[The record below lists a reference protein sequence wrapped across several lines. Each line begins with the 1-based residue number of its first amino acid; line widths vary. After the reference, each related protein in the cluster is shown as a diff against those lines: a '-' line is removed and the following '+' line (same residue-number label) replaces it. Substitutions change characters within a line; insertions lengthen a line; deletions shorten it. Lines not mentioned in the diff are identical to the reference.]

1 MERDDRHP
9 LEFRDFP
16 DYCGVAP
23 DLRGMHVAYLM
34 TWGDPKDETLLM
46 EETTMEQ
53 MPQIARDVLME
64 RAKVKMFEVFQLL
77 YTWTNEGDAI
87 DASRREREIDTP
99 AGKEARAVPHFDY
112 PECETVPLLVLMA
125 SLEAILFRKSE
136 ESHLLFE
143 ELFAAY
149 PFDERDGIGSRQ
161 AVNREA
167 LARWLTNFKEA
178 AIELEVLD

>member
-1 MERDDRHP
+1 
-9 LEFRDFP
+9 
-16 DYCGVAP
+16 
-23 DLRGMHVAYLM
+23 
-34 TWGDPKDETLLM
+34 
-46 EETTMEQ
+46 MEQ

-64 RAKVKMFEVFQLL
+64 RAKVKMFELFQLL
-77 YTWTNEGDAI
+77 YAWSNERQAI
-87 DASRREREIDTP
+87 DVQRRDREISAP
-99 AGKEARAVPHFDY
+99 AGEEVRKVPHFDY
-112 PECETVPLLVLMA
+112 PECETVPLLTLMA
-125 SLEAILFRKSE
+125 TLEAILFCKPE

-167 LARWLTNFKEA
+167 LARWLADFKEA